1 MKFHKFGKTGVQ
13 VSQLGFGCMRL
24 PLKSKNS
31 VDIDEAK
38 ATNLLHYAIDKGL
51 NYIDTAYP
59 YHGEGFASTEGGA
72 SEPFVGRALKDGY
85 RSKVKI
91 ATKLPSWL
99 IEKRSDMDKY
109 LNAQLKR
116 LQTDHIEF
124 YLVHGINKNF
134 WQKLL
139 KLNLLEFLDSAVK
152 DGRIGH
158 IGFSFHDDLKTFKE
172 VVDSFKWEFCQIQY
186 NYIDE
191 EFQAGKAGLEYAA
204 ERGLGIVVMEPL
216 RGGAL
221 ADSLPAS
228 VNQAFKASGLQRSA
242 AEWAFRWLY
251 DDERISVVLSGMN
264 SLDQVKE
271 NIKVAS
277 EAQANQFSDSEKQIM
292 KRVQK
297 AFKERIQVNCTSC
310 GYCLPCPHGV
320 DIPRN
325 FQIFNSYYLLDD
337 TAREQARQQYKIFLS
352 DESRASACVA
362 CGQCELHCPQ
372 QIKIIDELKKATKVL
387 D

>member
-1 MKFHKFGKTGVQ
+1 
-13 VSQLGFGCMRL
+13 
-24 PLKSKNS
+24 
-31 VDIDEAK
+31 
-38 ATNLLHYAIDKGL
+38 
-51 NYIDTAYP
+51 
-59 YHGEGFASTEGGA
+59 
-72 SEPFVGRALKDGY
+72 
-85 RSKVKI
+85 
-91 ATKLPSWL
+91 
-99 IEKRSDMDKY
+99 MDKY